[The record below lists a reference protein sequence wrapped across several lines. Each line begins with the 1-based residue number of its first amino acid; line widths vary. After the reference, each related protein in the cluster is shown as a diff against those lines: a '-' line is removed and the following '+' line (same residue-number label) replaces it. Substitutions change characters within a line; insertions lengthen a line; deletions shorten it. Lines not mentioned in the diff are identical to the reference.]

1 MKRKINRIKLFVN
14 NDNKSKIVS
23 RKIKEELI
31 KNEFLIVVWQGEI

>member
-1 MKRKINRIKLFVN
+1 MQRKINRIKLFVN